1 MELRAGLHLLDVGS
15 GIDGPARYFA
25 AEHGCRVT
33 GIDLTEEFVFVSR
46 SLTRRTKLDHA
57 VEFLHGSA
65 LALPFGMAGFDRA
78 YTIHAGMNIAD
89 KLGLFREVRRVLKP
103 EGLFAIFDLMSIQKV
118 PSAIPY
124 RGR

>member
-1 MELRAGLHLLDVGS
+1 M
-15 GIDGPARYFA
+15 
-25 AEHGCRVT
+25 
-33 GIDLTEEFVFVSR
+33 
-46 SLTRRTKLDHA
+46 
-57 VEFLHGSA
+57 HGSA

-103 EGLFAIFDLMSIQKV
+103 EGLFAIFDLMSIQEV
-118 PSAIPY
+118 PSAIPD